1 MNILS
6 FNFKHFSKMLKL
18 GMTGFFYGYGGWKMA
33 CAGFACTS
41 HLPPAPSTANSVIPN
56 GVKRNE
62 ESQEAEQI
70 LKKYSLLPTGAK
82 P

>member
-1 MNILS
+1 LALR
-6 FNFKHFSKMLKL
+6 K
-18 GMTGFFYGYGGWKMA
+18 GE
-33 CAGFACTS
+33 
-41 HLPPAPSTANSVIPN
+41 PPTLPSTPKKQVVIPN